1 MLLAI
6 QSEFNRLKK
15 NTTLYLS
22 LSILICMQILLTA
35 IQIGLFE
42 GSVNGIS
49 DPYIL
54 KLLWFTNTSIL
65 FSILFSIV
73 LNYQVLSK
81 EYSNKT
87 WELLLLTIKN
97 KNKVIFSKFIVIH
110 TVQIICQILVCILFT
125 IIVNCYYDLENNI
138 LLSFPFFL
146 MSCLGNCF
154 LSSCVFGIFLKVD
167 NGMMAIL
174 CSIPL
179 LLLPT
184 FLGKLIFLGKY
195 IPFMTVGYFLNISM
209 NMNLF
214 TNILLCLYNVMCG
227 VILVYI
233 VSKFFHL

>member
-1 MLLAI
+1 MIRAI
-6 QSEFNRLKK
+6 QGEFNRLKK
-15 NTTLYLS
+15 NTTLYLT

-42 GSVNGIS
+42 GSINGIN
-49 DPYIL
+49 DLYVL

-65 FSILFSIV
+65 FSILFSVV
-73 LNYQVLSK
+73 LDYQVLSK

-97 KNKVIFSKFIVIH
+97 KNKVIFSKFIVVSMI
-110 TVQIICQILVCILFT
+110 QIICQILACTLFT
-125 IIVNCYYDLENNI
+125 IIINSYYGLENNI
-138 LLSFPFFL
+138 SISLPFFL
-146 MSCLGNCF
+146 MACLGNFF
-154 LSSCVFGIFLKVD
+154 LSSCIFGIYLMVE
-167 NGMMAIL
+167 NGMIAIL

-184 FLGKLIFLGKY
+184 FFGKLIFLGKY
-195 IPFMTVGYFLNISM
+195 LPFMTVGYFLNISM
-209 NMNLF
+209 NMPFF
-214 TNILLCLYNVMCG
+214 TNILLCLYNVICG